1 MSSEQVN
8 SPQPSAAETSN
19 SPSTNSQVP
28 VESDPV
34 VREQVKKRRTFA
46 IISHPDAG
54 KTTLTEKLLLYSG
67 YLNVAGSVRARKN
80 QRAVTSDWM
89 AMERERGISI
99 TSTVLN
105 INFQGF
111 QINLLD
117 TPGHQDFSEDTY
129 RTLTAAD
136 CAVMVID
143 AAKGIEAQTEKLFK
157 VCALRKIPILT
168 FINKM
173 DRPGREPLQLL
184 GEIEEVLGI
193 GAAPLNW
200 PIGSGTDFQG
210 VYDRL
215 KKQVNLFEPVA
226 HGSLMVPTKVETLD
240 AESSALDPDL
250 RKKLR
255 DEIELLDG
263 AGASFD
269 RDKFLRAEV
278 TPVFFGSA
286 LTNFGIEPFLS
297 AFLELSPPP
306 GARDSDKGPIPAD
319 RSQFAGFIFKI
330 QANMDPRHRDRI
342 AFVRVCS
349 GRFVRDMS
357 VQHVQSG
364 ESIRISRSHR
374 LFANNRESM
383 DEAYPGDIIGIVN
396 PGGFHLGDTLCEG
409 KPFQYKGM
417 PQFSPEHFAILS
429 CNETLRRKQFVK
441 GIDQLVEEGAIQI
454 LNDPNAFR
462 KEPILAA
469 VGQLQFEVVQYRLEA
484 EYGAKTSI
492 QKLPYSLARW
502 VEGTPEDLEALQLP
516 TSAMKTLDRE
526 NHVVALFGGK
536 WELEYCMKQ
545 NPKLEFKTV
554 R

>member
-1 MSSEQVN
+1 MNAQPG
-8 SPQPSAAETSN
+8 SPTDGPSISGNAKLSAEGAW
-19 SPSTNSQVP
+19 
-28 VESDPV
+28 ESDPV
-34 VREQVKKRRTFA
+34 VREEVKKRRTFA

-105 INFQGF
+105 ITFQGF

-173 DRPGREPLQLL
+173 DRAGRDPLQLL
-184 GEIEEVLGI
+184 SEIEEVLGI

-200 PIGSGTDFQG
+200 PIGSGPDFQG

-215 KKQVNLFEPVA
+215 QKQVKIFEPVA
-226 HGSLMVPTKVETLD
+226 HGSLVVPTTIESLD
-240 AESSALDPDL
+240 AETSVLEPDVRNRL
-250 RKKLR
+250 RG
-255 DEIELLDG
+255 EIELLDG
-263 AGASFD
+263 AGASFNKE
-269 RDKFLRAEV
+269 KFLRAEV

-297 AFLELSPPP
+297 AFLELSPAP
-306 GARDSDKGPIPAD
+306 GARESDQGEIPAD
-319 RSQFAGFIFKI
+319 RTQFAGFIFKI

-357 VQHVQSG
+357 VKHVQSG

-409 KPFQYKGM
+409 KLFQYKGM
-417 PQFSPEHFAILS
+417 PHFSPEHFAILS
-429 CNETLRRKQFVK
+429 CNETLKRKQFTK

-484 EYGAKTSI
+484 EYGAKTSV
-492 QKLPYSLARW
+492 QKLPYALARW
-502 VEGTPEDLEALQLP
+502 VEGKAEDLENLQLP
-516 TSAMKTLDRE
+516 TSAMRTIDRDD
-526 NHVVALFGGK
+526 HVVALFGGK

-545 NPKLEFKTV
+545 NPKLEFKAV

>member
-1 MSSEQVN
+1 VSTDPIQ
-8 SPQPSAAETSN
+8 SPPAPEIPPPQMQFE
-19 SPSTNSQVP
+19 V
-28 VESDPV
+28 DPN
-34 VREQVKKRRTFA
+34 VREQVKLRRTFA

-105 INFQGF
+105 INFRGF

-157 VCALRKIPILT
+157 VCALRKIPIIT

-173 DRPGREPLQLL
+173 DRPGAEPLKLL
-184 GEIEEVLGI
+184 SEIENVLGI
-193 GAAPLNW
+193 GASPLNW
-200 PIGSGTDFQG
+200 PIGSGSDFRG

-215 KKQVNLFEPVA
+215 QKKALIFESVA
-226 HGSLMVPTKVETLD
+226 HGSLQVPTTAEELNAETSLL
-240 AESSALDPDL
+240 EPEM
-250 RKKLR
+250 RQTLR
-255 DEIELLDG
+255 DEVELLEG
-263 AGASFD
+263 AGHPFTREA
-269 RDKFLRAEV
+269 FLKAEV

-286 LTNFGIEPFLS
+286 LTNFGIEPFLQ
-297 AFLELSPPP
+297 AFLDLAPPP
-306 GARDSDKGPIPAD
+306 GARPSDKGPIPAD
-319 RSQFAGFIFKI
+319 RTDFAGFIFKI

-349 GRFVRDMS
+349 GRFVREMN
-357 VQHVQSG
+357 VLHVQSG
-364 ESIRISRSHR
+364 ESMRVSRSLK

-383 DEAYPGDIIGIVN
+383 DEAYPGDIIGMVN
-396 PGGFHLGDTLCEG
+396 PGHFHLGDTLCEG
-409 KPFQYKGM
+409 KPFRYSGL
-417 PQFSPEHFAILS
+417 PQFSPEHFAVLS
-429 CNETLRRKQFVK
+429 CNETLRRKQFTK
-441 GIDQLVEEGAIQI
+441 GIEQLVEEGAIQI
-454 LNDPNAFR
+454 LENPDALR

-484 EYGAKTSI
+484 EYGAKTSL

-502 VEGTPEDLEALQLP
+502 VTGAPEDLAALQLP
-516 TSAMKTLDRE
+516 TSGMKTLDRDGT
-526 NHVVALFGGK
+526 VVALFGGK
-536 WELEYCMKQ
+536 WELEYCIKQ

>member
-1 MSSEQVN
+1 MKFEV
-8 SPQPSAAETSN
+8 
-19 SPSTNSQVP
+19 
-28 VESDPV
+28 DPN
-34 VREQVKKRRTFA
+34 VREQVKIRRTFA

-105 INFQGF
+105 INFRGF

-157 VCALRKIPILT
+157 VCALRKIPIIT

-173 DRPGREPLQLL
+173 DRPGSEPLKLL
-184 GEIEEVLGI
+184 SEIESVLGI
-193 GAAPLNW
+193 GASPLNW
-200 PIGSGTDFQG
+200 PIGSGSDFRG

-215 KKQVNLFEPVA
+215 QKKALIFESVA
-226 HGSLMVPTKVETLD
+226 HGSLQVPTT
-240 AESSALDPDL
+240 ALDLDKLSPPSEGGVGL
-250 RKKLR
+250 EPEMAQTLR
-255 DEIELLDG
+255 DEVDLLEG
-263 AGASFD
+263 AGHPFTREA
-269 RDKFLRAEV
+269 FLKADV

-286 LTNFGIEPFLS
+286 LTNFGIEPFLQ
-297 AFLELSPPP
+297 AFLEFAPPP
-306 GARDSDKGPIPAD
+306 GARPSDKGPIPAD
-319 RSQFAGFIFKI
+319 RTDFAGFIFKI

-349 GRFVRDMS
+349 GRFVRDMN
-357 VQHVQSG
+357 VLHVQSG
-364 ESIRISRSHR
+364 ESMRVSRSLK

-383 DEAYPGDIIGIVN
+383 DEAYPGDIIGMVN
-396 PGGFHLGDTLCEG
+396 PGHFHLGDTLCEG
-409 KPFQYKGM
+409 KPFQYNGL

-429 CNETLRRKQFVK
+429 CNETLKRKQFTK
-441 GIDQLVEEGAIQI
+441 GIEQLVEEGAIQI
-454 LNDPNAFR
+454 LENPDAFR

-484 EYGAKTSI
+484 EYGAKTSL

-502 VEGTPEDLEALQLP
+502 VTGKPEDVAALQLP
-516 TSAMKTLDRE
+516 TSGMKTLDRDGT
-526 NHVVALFGGK
+526 VVALFGGK

-545 NPKLEFKTV
+545 NPNLEFKNV